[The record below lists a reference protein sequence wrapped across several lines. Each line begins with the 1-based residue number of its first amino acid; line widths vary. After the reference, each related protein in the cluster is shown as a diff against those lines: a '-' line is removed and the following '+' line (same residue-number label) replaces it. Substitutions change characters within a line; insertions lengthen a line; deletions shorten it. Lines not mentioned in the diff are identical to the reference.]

1 MNDQNTERLELLR
14 QMAVFGG
21 LSNETLSFIDQ
32 NSPSVTVAAG
42 EYFCREGHQADSL
55 YVIQSGS
62 IVVLKKWQK
71 SDVEI
76 GTMGPGDCFGE
87 MAIIDLQVRSAS
99 VKAVE
104 DCMAIQI
111 DRQTLHGMFKNNHEQ
126 YAIIMMNMGREI
138 SRRLRTVSDRLFE
151 LERSCVSPAVTSG
164 TDHVL

>member
-1 MNDQNTERLELLR
+1 MNNQNTERLDLLR
-14 QMAVFGG
+14 QMTVFRG
-21 LSNETLSFIDQ
+21 LSDETLAFIDQ
-32 NSPSVTVAAG
+32 NSPSVTVVEG
-42 EYFCREGHQADSL
+42 DYFCREGHQADSL

-62 IVVLKKWQK
+62 VVILKKWQK

-87 MAIIDLQVRSAS
+87 MAIVDFQDRSAS

-111 DRQTLHGMFKNNHEQ
+111 DRQTLHGVFTNNHEQ
-126 YAIIMMNMGREI
+126 YAIIMMNLGREI

-151 LERSCVSPAVTSG
+151 LERSE
-164 TDHVL
+164 